1 MQGID
6 TRNLTKI
13 IRETGTML
21 GRILYTIPVDAR
33 KLSISDPNLRNLV
46 AEVSIEVSN
55 QIE

>member
-55 QIE
+55 QRE

>member
-55 QIE
+55 QLE